1 MKGVLWNLF
10 IFVPPLLL
18 QKWEVDPF
26 IFHCPL
32 LVPLTMTASVDSF
45 KTATTDREKGYDP
58 EVLMGVGVVGVSAEN
73 NENVNE
79 TAPSPWEVTL
89 EKSEDPKN
97 LVNWHKWVIVMTVS
111 SGTLCVTCATSM
123 VSATRY
129 ILL

>member
-1 MKGVLWNLF
+1 
-10 IFVPPLLL
+10 
-18 QKWEVDPF
+18 
-26 IFHCPL
+26 
-32 LVPLTMTASVDSF
+32 MTASVDSF

-58 EVLMGVGVVGVSAEN
+58 GVLMGVGVSAEN

-97 LVNWHKWVIVMTVS
+97 LANWHKWVIVMTVS

-129 ILL
+129 TLL

>member
-1 MKGVLWNLF
+1 
-10 IFVPPLLL
+10 
-18 QKWEVDPF
+18 
-26 IFHCPL
+26 
-32 LVPLTMTASVDSF
+32 MTASVDSF

-58 EVLMGVGVVGVSAEN
+58 EVLMGVGVGVSAEN
-73 NENVNE
+73 NENVDE

-129 ILL
+129 ILP